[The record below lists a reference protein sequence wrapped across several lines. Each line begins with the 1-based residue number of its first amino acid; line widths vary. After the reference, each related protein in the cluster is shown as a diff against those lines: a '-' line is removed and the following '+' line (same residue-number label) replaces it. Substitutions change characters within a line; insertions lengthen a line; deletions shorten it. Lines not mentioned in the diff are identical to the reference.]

1 MRLIRAIFLLTA
13 IFGLSATVFSMNAF
27 CQNAPLDPST
37 KALCEKVKDVAVPA
51 GDVPTA
57 EEVKNLTGCRSQDF
71 YFGLGAE
78 KDPVKARKCAFAE
91 IKRGDSDLNIAG
103 RAILTMIYANAQG
116 VDRNMDLG
124 IKFTCEVQGS
134 PGDVAGNVHE
144 LVRYKEGNYHGT
156 NFSFCDNS
164 SGRQLYEQCAALD
177 DRFEKIQREAKLAG
191 LTSSWSAENKRAFSA
206 LRKAA
211 DAFFTDRVASE
222 FDVATTQVQE
232 RAFLE
237 NDFIAKLEQLE
248 RGELP
253 RFSAEDLH
261 KSEDQLKLDLAKVQQ
276 GGSFSQGQIT
286 AQGINKTEKTWQVY
300 KDAWIAFGK
309 KKYPTVSE
317 VSWNA
322 WLTQDRIVMLEKIV

>member
-1 MRLIRAIFLLTA
+1 MRLSRAILILA
-13 IFGLSATVFSMNAF
+13 IILGLSATVF
-27 CQNAPLDPST
+27 CQAVSDPST

-78 KDPVKARKCAFAE
+78 NDPIKARKCAFSE
-91 IKRGDSDLNIAG
+91 IEHGTSDLNIAG
-103 RAILTMIYANAQG
+103 RSILAMIYANAQG
-116 VDRNMDLG
+116 VDRNMDLA

-134 PGDVAGNVHE
+134 PSDVAGNVHE

-156 NFSFCDNS
+156 NFNFCDHS
-164 SGRQLYEQCAALD
+164 SGRQLYEQCAALE
-177 DRFEKIQREAKLAG
+177 DRSDKIKREARLAAII
-191 LTSSWSAENKRAFSA
+191 SSWSPENKRAFLA

-222 FDVATTQVQE
+222 FDTATTQVQE

-237 NDFIAKLEQLE
+237 NDFMDKLEQLE
-248 RGELP
+248 RGEFP

-261 KSEDQLKLDLAKVQQ
+261 KSEDQLKTGLAKVEEK
-276 GGSFSQGQIT
+276 GSFSQGQIT
-286 AQGINKTEKTWQVY
+286 AQGINKTEKTWQAY

-309 KKYPTVSE
+309 KKYPNVTV

-322 WLTQDRIVMLEKIV
+322 WLTQDRVVMLEKII

>member
-1 MRLIRAIFLLTA
+1 MRLSRAILFLTTIL
-13 IFGLSATVFSMNAF
+13 GFSTNVF
-27 CQNAPLDPST
+27 CQAVSDPST

-57 EEVKNLTGCRSQDF
+57 DEVKSLTGCRSQDL
-71 YFGLGAE
+71 YFGLGAQ
-78 KDPVKARKCAFAE
+78 KDPVKARKCAFSE
-91 IKRGDSDLNIAG
+91 IEHGASDLNVAG
-103 RAILTMIYANAQG
+103 RAILAMIYANAQG
-116 VDRNMDLG
+116 VDRNMDLA

-134 PGDVAGNVHE
+134 PGDVAGNAHE

-156 NFSFCDNS
+156 NFSFCDHS

-177 DRFEKIQREAKLAG
+177 DRFDKIQREAKLAG
-191 LTSSWSAENKRAFSA
+191 IINSWSPENKRAFSA

-253 RFSAEDLH
+253 IFSAEDLH
-261 KSEDQLKLDLAKVQQ
+261 KSEDKLKTGLAKVQKI
-276 GGSFSQGQIT
+276 GSFSQGQIT
-286 AQGINKTEKTWQVY
+286 AQGINKTEKTWQAY

-309 KKYPTVSE
+309 KKYPKVTV

-322 WLTQDRIVMLEKIV
+322 WLTQDRVVMLEKII